1 MSKISKKMLQNLKR
15 ENYDVEG
22 HLNKDF
28 ATKEE
33 LGKLTKELQRRLGE
47 GQRQEQRQNAAHTT
61 SRTHQMAKHGI
72 ENIGRSLNSP
82 VDSRRPRISQMP
94 ARRRDIGIST
104 NMDLSR
110 LKDSRFGQS
119 LKAR

>member
-61 SRTHQMAKHGI
+61 SRTLQMAKHGI